1 MSATVLDAV
10 QVEPRS
16 FDLPSSI
23 FYPELPEAAPLI
35 RPSSDSPPAFEVD
48 CLQKADW
55 CIAKILDAEARMGR
69 RAELAAELHSRIDA
83 WMMKANTPD
92 NDTVS
97 YLTALLRP
105 FVEAELSTVRR
116 SRSLLLPSGTAS
128 LRKLPDRLEIVDPAA
143 AMAWAD
149 ANHPEAIVT
158 KRELMK
164 SELKRLVFRE
174 GEAVPG
180 VEAELGQDTLYVK
193 AAS

>member
-10 QVEPRS
+10 QIEPRS
-16 FDLPSSI
+16 VDLPSSI
-23 FYPELPEAAPLI
+23 LYPELPEAAPLV
-35 RPSSDSPPAFEVD
+35 PGSSDSAPAFQVD

-55 CIAKILDAEARMGR
+55 CIAKILEAEARMGR

-97 YLTALLRP
+97 YLSSLLRP
-105 FVEAELSTVRR
+105 FVEAELTTVRR
-116 SRSLLLPSGTAS
+116 SRSLLLPSGTAC
-128 LRKLPDRLEIVDPAA
+128 LRKLPDRLDIVDPAA
-143 AMAWAD
+143 AMAWAEV
-149 ANHPEAIVT
+149 NHPEVIVT
-158 KRELMK
+158 KRELIK

-174 GEAVPG
+174 AEAVPG
-180 VEAELGQDTLYVK
+180 VEAELGQDALYVK